1 MLERLFKLRENQT
14 NPKQEVIA
22 GTTTF
27 MTMSYIVFLQPAVLS
42 QGGMDFGAVMV
53 ATILSS
59 AVATLLMGLLA
70 NYPIAL
76 APAMGHNFFFVFT
89 VIIALGIP
97 WQSALGAVFIS
108 GTLFVLLSCFGFREA
123 IVNAVPTSLKHAI
136 TVGIGLL
143 IAMVGLQWGS
153 LVVDNPGTLVG
164 LGDLK
169 SPPVL
174 LSIFGILLISIFM
187 ALKVRGAILMGMLL
201 ITVVGIL
208 SGIVTYK
215 GFLKL
220 PPSLSPTFLALD
232 IRGLFNYEG
241 FVSVILIFFILD
253 LFDTVGTLVGVSE
266 EAGLMRDGKL
276 PRAREALLSD
286 AIGTVFGS
294 LLGTSTITSF
304 IESAAGV
311 AEGDRT
317 GLSNMVTTLLMLS
330 TLFFSP
336 VPR

>member
-123 IVNAVPTSLKHAI
+123 IVKAVPTSLKHAI

-208 SGIVTYK
+208 SGIVT
-215 GFLKL
+215 
-220 PPSLSPTFLALD
+220 
-232 IRGLFNYEG
+232 
-241 FVSVILIFFILD
+241 
-253 LFDTVGTLVGVSE
+253 
-266 EAGLMRDGKL
+266 
-276 PRAREALLSD
+276 
-286 AIGTVFGS
+286 
-294 LLGTSTITSF
+294 
-304 IESAAGV
+304 
-311 AEGDRT
+311 
-317 GLSNMVTTLLMLS
+317 
-330 TLFFSP
+330 
-336 VPR
+336 